1 MTSKSR
7 QIATIEAEAVVTIEN
22 IEVAEV
28 IEAIEAEVVET
39 IETGE
44 NVEAEQVAQAAPDTG
59 GRFRKKSELSRRLAC
74 AKSQA
79 LARVI
84 APPRGHRER

>member
-22 IEVAEV
+22 IEVAEAIEA

-39 IETGE
+39 IETVE

-74 AKSQA
+74 VKSQA
-79 LARVI
+79 L
-84 APPRGHRER
+84 